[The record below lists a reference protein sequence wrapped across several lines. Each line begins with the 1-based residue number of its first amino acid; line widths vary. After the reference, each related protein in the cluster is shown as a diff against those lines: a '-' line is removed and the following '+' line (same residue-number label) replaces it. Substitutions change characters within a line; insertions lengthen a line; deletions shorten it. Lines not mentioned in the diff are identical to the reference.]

1 MDVRAA
7 DALFNGSVIALVATA
22 ATVVLDLF
30 GFFNVAV
37 AASFMLGS
45 AAAFAFAASAAPE
58 WQWVAAGALIG
69 LVGGAAMDRLAL
81 DPLRRRGHTAAML
94 PASIGATLVVY
105 ELSRAVFFPGLF
117 KVRHA
122 VDLSR
127 VATVGRFTF
136 TELQAFAVIATIVCC
151 VLLDLV
157 VRKTRFGNGVRAAC
171 ENPLAAQLMGMRIDL
186 VPAAAMALTS
196 ALASGAGALYM
207 AHAGI
212 PLSAGIPPYFALNA
226 LAVVAIAPVGSI
238 GGACGIAY
246 ALSLAGAILSAYFP
260 SLPAYAVPCMLLS
273 LIAAGLAWRQTRAS
287 ATAAVET

>member
-7 DALFNGSVIALVATA
+7 DALFNGSVIALIATA

-37 AASFMLGS
+37 AASFVLGS
-45 AAAFAFAASAAPE
+45 SAAFAFAAAAAPE
-58 WQWVAAGALIG
+58 WQWIGAGALVG
-69 LVGGAAMDRLAL
+69 FVGGVAIDRLAL
-81 DPLRRRGHTAAML
+81 DPLRRRGRAAAMM
-94 PASIGATLVVY
+94 PASIGSTLIVY
-105 ELSRAVFFPGLF
+105 GVARSAFAPGVSRMP
-117 KVRHA
+117 HA

-127 VATVGRFTF
+127 VATVGSFTF
-136 TELQAFAVIATIVCC
+136 TELQAFAVIATIVSC
-151 VLLDLV
+151 VLLDLA

-196 ALASGAGALYM
+196 ALASVAGALYT
-207 AHAGI
+207 AHAGTMSI
-212 PLSAGIPPYFALNA
+212 GIPPLFVLYA

-238 GGACGIAY
+238 FGACAIAY
-246 ALSLAGAILSAYFP
+246 ALSIANALLNAHFP
-260 SLPAYAVPCMLLS
+260 SLPAYATPAILLA

-287 ATAAVET
+287 ATAVEP

>member
-1 MDVRAA
+1 MDVRTA

-22 ATVVLDLF
+22 ATVILDLF

-37 AASFMLGS
+37 AASFVLGS
-45 AAAFAFAASAAPE
+45 FAAFAFAAANAPE
-58 WQWVAAGALIG
+58 WQWVAAGALVG
-69 LVGGAAMDRLAL
+69 LVGGAAIDRLAL
-81 DPLRRRGHTAAML
+81 DPLRRRGRTAAML
-94 PASIGATLVVY
+94 PASIGATLVIY
-105 ELSRAVFFPGLF
+105 GLSRALF
-117 KVRHA
+117 ATGVSKVHHA

-136 TELQAFAVIATIVCC
+136 SELQAFAVIATIVCC

-171 ENPLAAQLMGMRIDL
+171 ENPLAAQLMGIRTDL

-196 ALASGAGALYM
+196 ALASGAGALYT

-212 PLSAGIPPYFALNA
+212 PMSAGIPPFFGLSA

-238 GGACGIAY
+238 GGACLTAY
-246 ALSLAGAILSAYFP
+246 AISIAGAFSNAYFP
-260 SLPAYAVPCMLLS
+260 SLPAYATPCILLA
-273 LIAAGLAWRQTRAS
+273 LIAAGLAWRRARAS
-287 ATAAVET
+287 ANGAVET

>member
-37 AASFMLGS
+37 AASFVLGS
-45 AAAFAFAASAAPE
+45 GAAFAFAAANAPE
-58 WQWVAAGALIG
+58 WQWVAAGALVG
-69 LVGGAAMDRLAL
+69 LVGGAAIDRLAL
-81 DPLRRRGHTAAML
+81 DPLRRRGRTAAMV

-105 ELSRAVFFPGLF
+105 GLSRAVFFPGVI
-117 KVRHA
+117 KVQHA

-127 VATVGRFTF
+127 VATLGRFTF

-151 VLLDLV
+151 LLLDFV

-196 ALASGAGALYM
+196 ALASGAGALYTT
-207 AHAGI
+207 HVGI
-212 PLSAGIPPYFALNA
+212 PMSAGIPPFVALSA

-238 GGACGIAY
+238 GGACGVAY
-246 ALSLAGAILSAYFP
+246 ALSLAGALLNAYFP
-260 SLPAYAVPCMLLS
+260 SLPAYAMPCMLIA
-273 LIAAGLAWRQTRAS
+273 LIAAGLAWRHMHAS
-287 ATAAVET
+287 ASAAVET

>member
-37 AASFMLGS
+37 AAAFVLGS
-45 AAAFAFAASAAPE
+45 GAAFAFAAAAAPE
-58 WQWVAAGALIG
+58 WQWIAAGALVG
-69 LVGGAAMDRLAL
+69 LVGGAAIDRLAF
-81 DPLRRRGHTAAML
+81 DPLRRRGRSTAML

-105 ELSRAVFFPGLF
+105 GLSRATFAPGGFRLP
-117 KVRHA
+117 HA
-122 VDLSR
+122 VDHSR
-127 VATVGRFTF
+127 VATVGSFTF
-136 TELQAFAVIATIVCC
+136 TELQAFAVIATIVSC
-151 VLLDLV
+151 VLLDLA

-196 ALASGAGALYM
+196 ALASAAGALYT
-207 AHAGI
+207 AHAGT
-212 PLSAGIPPYFALNA
+212 LSAGVPGLFALYA

-238 GGACGIAY
+238 GGACALAY
-246 ALSLAGAILSAYFP
+246 SLSLAIAFLGAYFP
-260 SLPAYAVPCMLLS
+260 SLPPYATPCILLA
-273 LIAAGLAWRQTRAS
+273 LIAAGLAWRQSHSHAS
-287 ATAAVET
+287 ASVET

>member
-22 ATVVLDLF
+22 ATIILDLF
-30 GFFNVAV
+30 GFFNVAI
-37 AASFMLGS
+37 AASFVLGS
-45 AAAFAFAASAAPE
+45 GAAFAFATVNAPE
-58 WQWVAAGALIG
+58 WQWVAAGALVG
-69 LVGGAAMDRLAL
+69 LVGGAAIDRLAL
-81 DPLRRRGHTAAML
+81 DPLRRRSRTAAML
-94 PASIGATLVVY
+94 PASIGATLVIY
-105 ELSRAVFFPGLF
+105 GLSRALFSPGVT
-117 KVRHA
+117 KVHHA

-127 VATVGRFTF
+127 VATIGRFTF

-196 ALASGAGALYM
+196 ALASGAGALYT

-212 PLSAGIPPYFALNA
+212 PMSAGIPPFFGLSA
-226 LAVVAIAPVGSI
+226 LAVIAIAPVGSV
-238 GGACGIAY
+238 GGACVIAY
-246 ALSLAGAILSAYFP
+246 TLALANAFSSAYLP
-260 SLPAYAVPCMLLS
+260 SLPAYAAPCVLLA
-273 LIAAGLAWRQTRAS
+273 LIAAGLTWRAARAS
-287 ATAAVET
+287 ATGAIET